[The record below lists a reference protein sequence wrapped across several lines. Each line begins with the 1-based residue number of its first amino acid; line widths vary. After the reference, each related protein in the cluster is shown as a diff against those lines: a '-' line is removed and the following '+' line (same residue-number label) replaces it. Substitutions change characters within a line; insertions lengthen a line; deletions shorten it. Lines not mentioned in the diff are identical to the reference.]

1 MNPILPPGP
10 TLKDN
15 TYKIIRL
22 LGQGGFGAV
31 YLAED
36 LMLNKRCAVKVSFDT
51 SPGARRQFEFE
62 ARILANLSHPHL
74 PRVTDNFVEQPSG
87 KQYLVME
94 YVEGENLLDIVER
107 EGPLPEA
114 KVLAWM
120 DQVLDAIEY
129 LHAYKPRPIIH
140 RDVKPDNI
148 ILLPDG
154 KTVKLVD
161 FGIAK
166 IGGASNATRK
176 GALGYHPWFSP
187 PEQCY
192 PGERTDTY
200 SDVYA
205 LGATLYV
212 LLTKEMPPE
221 STARDRSGARL
232 VPPRHLNPKIS
243 PRVEQV
249 ILQAMNLDP
258 RQRYPTA
265 KEMRLALQGKP
276 TKKPAIACP
285 HCGAR
290 LRAGARFC
298 TACGK
303 TTVPLA
309 PFVFKAS
316 GYQVKTV
323 KELVRGC
330 DSYWAE
336 AEKRF
341 WKGEMD
347 KWLTRVGERQLA
359 GQAKAIR
366 ARLSDR
372 SAALDAFLQ
381 AADPTRSLPVLTL
394 DRSRL
399 DFDALR
405 IGDSKTESF
414 VISNSG
420 RGYLYGSLNASPP
433 AWLTVHP
440 ANFGCLA
447 GKQQKVDVGIATA
460 NLSGTELGVDYNG
473 TVTVLSNRGQQAVT
487 VRVKVVD
494 EPQAAV
500 DPQQVKLGKVAYG
513 QAVRRQ
519 VRVTNKGGG
528 TLQGNLRSLERWIA
542 VEDAGRRFSLRKGHS
557 TVTYLTVHTA
567 QLPRKGDYAGQLQ
580 VQSNGGNPVV
590 AVSVTVDVPFTLD
603 PADPATAVSSLDELR
618 DFCDADWEAG
628 IHHLYAGR
636 IEAFLSFIGEV
647 DLARQAAECRQIE
660 NRSVGLETSLRAVGA
675 KPPAKYDTNVMDVV
689 SALGFGLLPRLRKR
703 PDVVTL
709 AILNNSKRGYLHGRV
724 EPLVPWLAVP
734 APAFGC
740 LPEEIAEVEIHAD
753 YKQRKTKL
761 LSLGEELFEIVVE

>member
-1 MNPILPPGP
+1 MNPILPPGT
-10 TLKDN
+10 TLKNN
-15 TYKIIRL
+15 TYEIIRL

-36 LMLNKRCAVKVSFDT
+36 LMLNKRCAVKESFDT
-51 SPGARRQFEFE
+51 DPGAQRQFELE

-74 PRVTDNFVEQPSG
+74 PRVTDNFIEQPSG

-107 EGPLPEA
+107 QGPLPEA

-120 DQVLDAIEY
+120 DQVLSAVEY
-129 LHAYKPRPIIH
+129 LHTYKPRPVIH
-140 RDVKPDNI
+140 RDIKLDNI

-166 IGGASNATRK
+166 IGGQTDKTRAAAR
-176 GALGYHPWFSP
+176 GVTPGMSP
-187 PEQCY
+187 PEQY
-192 PGERTDTY
+192 TAGGTDTY

-205 LGATLYV
+205 LGGTLYA
-212 LLTKEMPPE
+212 LLTAQMPPE
-221 STARDRSGARL
+221 SIHLLSAGARL
-232 VPPRHLNPKIS
+232 IPPRHHNPKIS
-243 PRVEQV
+243 PRVEGV
-249 ILQAMNLDP
+249 ILQAMNLKP

-265 KEMRLALQGKP
+265 KEMRLVLQGKP
-276 TKKPAIACP
+276 TKKPATACP

-290 LRAGARFC
+290 LRAGAKFC

-303 TTVPLA
+303 TTVPPA
-309 PFVFKAS
+309 PFVFKQS
-316 GYQVKTV
+316 GYRAKTV

-336 AEKRF
+336 AEKLF
-341 WKGEMD
+341 WRGKID
-347 KWLTRVGERQLA
+347 AWLTSIGQRKLA
-359 GQAKAIR
+359 GQAKVIR
-366 ARLSDR
+366 ARHSDR
-372 SAALDAFLQ
+372 SAALEAFLQ
-381 AADPTRSLPVLTL
+381 AAAPTRSLPVLTL
-394 DRSRL
+394 DRNRL
-399 DFDALR
+399 DFGALR
-405 IGDSKTESF
+405 IGNSKAVSF

-447 GKQQKVDVGIATA
+447 GKQQKVNVEINTA

-473 TVTVLSNRGQQAVT
+473 TVTVLSNRGQQTLT

-494 EPQAAV
+494 EPQV
-500 DPQQVKLGKVAYG
+500 VMDPQQVNLGKIAYG

-519 VRVTNKGGG
+519 VRVANKGGG

-542 VEDAGRRFSLRKGHS
+542 IEDAGRGFSLRKGHS
-557 TVTYLTVHTA
+557 TVAYFSVRTE
-567 QLPRKGDYAGQLQ
+567 QLPRKGDYTGQLQ

-590 AVSVTVDVPFTLD
+590 AVSVTVDVPFSLN
-603 PADPATAVSSLDELR
+603 PADPASQVSSLDDLCS
-618 DFCDADWEAG
+618 FCDANWEAG
-628 IHHLYAGR
+628 IHHLYTGCV
-636 IEAFLSFIGEV
+636 EAFLSFIEEV
-647 DLARQAAECRQIE
+647 ELARQVADCRQIE
-660 NRSVGLETSLRAVGA
+660 DRSVGLETSLRAVGA
-675 KPPAKYDTNVMDVV
+675 RPPTRYDTNVMDVV

-703 PDVVTL
+703 PDIVML
-709 AILNNSKRGYLHGRV
+709 AILNKSKRGYLHGRV

-740 LPEEIAEVEIHAD
+740 LPGEVAEVEIHAD

-761 LSLGEELFEIVVE
+761 FSLGEELFEIVVE